1 MTAEISVY
9 ERLGGSLAIRS
20 VTEVFYRKV
29 LADDLLAPYFDDVD
43 MDRQIAKQAS
53 FLTMALGGPNEYTGD
68 DLRSAHAGMA
78 DLDDKHFDAVIG
90 HLADTLRVFGVSEA
104 DVAAVGAVADSVR
117 NDVLG
122 R

>member
-78 DLDDKHFDAVIG
+78 DLDDKHFDGVLG
-90 HLADTLRVFGVSEA
+90 HLAETLRAFGVSEA
-104 DVAAVGAVADSVR
+104 DVSAVGAVADSVR